1 MRPLVA
7 AALAFLVAAIIVIV
21 VGAGGKDDQA
31 PKPKAAARPLVTL
44 EPPVRDLGVQMTYGG
59 TPNLVVKTPGT
70 DSGLPLARV
79 FTTVRFSIDG
89 KLVKTRTAPPYTIS
103 NLPSG
108 PHVVTIT
115 GTASGGDNARI
126 QESYVK

>member
-7 AALAFLVAAIIVIV
+7 AALALVIAAVLV
-21 VGAGGKDDQA
+21 VVFGAGDK
-31 PKPKAAARPLVTL
+31 PKPTAAPNAVSRPLVTVA
-44 EPPVRDLGVQMTYGG
+44 PPVRDLGAVMTYGG
-59 TPNLVVKTPGT
+59 TPNLVVQTPGT

-108 PHVVTIT
+108 NHVVTIT